1 MKLQVYRPEI
11 DVLCALISNGSQ
23 FLYRTSF
30 FLLVLILILFL
41 LAKYF
46 CIFVSY
52 CVIFHWSIFCW
63 VLLISDFVLFV
74 VLFLLLLIVFIA
86 VSLEVTDCFHSQSVE
101 SYYEIPISSLSVLII
116 IPIFFIFISE
126 SSLPLWCFTFFVFRS
141 MVILLHVV

>member
-1 MKLQVYRPEI
+1 MKLQVYRPQI

-86 VSLEVTDCFHSQSVE
+86 VSLEVTDGVHSE
-101 SYYEIPISSLSVLII
+101 SIGVYCDLHISSLPFFLIRAI
-116 IPIFFIFISE
+116 FVIFLSEIFFSFGCLYFLSGDH
-126 SSLPLWCFTFFVFRS
+126 W
-141 MVILLHVV
+141 